1 MAQVQLRSNPS
12 QPGRLRGVALTVIIA
27 AVAALLGAQLP
38 VIGGPVF
45 GILFGMLVAATGRID
60 ASFRPG
66 IAFSS
71 RQLLQYSIVLLGA
84 GLSLSQIVET
94 GAGSLTVM
102 LSTLFACLLAA
113 WLLGRALS
121 ISSPL
126 TTLIGVGTAIC
137 GGSAIAAVSSVMESE
152 EKDVAYAIST
162 IFFFNVIA
170 AVLFPHLG
178 RLVGLSQEGFGL
190 FAGTAI
196 NDTSSVVAAA
206 YTYGQEAGVVG
217 TVVKLTRTT
226 LIIPIVLALATYRAA
241 QAQRQGAN
249 AVKVGIR
256 KLIPWFILWF
266 LAAALLNT
274 AGLLPDMVVSWAAKL
289 GKFLIVV
296 ALTAVGLS
304 ARFGEMARAGL
315 RPLLLGFLLSTTVT
329 VVSLAAQYLTG
340 RM

>member
-1 MAQVQLRSNPS
+1 MSQQRSNPS
-12 QPGRLRGVALTVIIA
+12 QPGRLRGIVLTVSIA
-27 AVAALLGAQLP
+27 AVAAMLGAKLP

-45 GILFGMLVAATGRID
+45 GILFGMLVAATGRVG
-60 ASFRPG
+60 AAFRPG

-84 GLSLSQIVET
+84 GLSLNQILQT

-113 WLLGRALS
+113 WLLGRALA
-121 ISSPL
+121 ISNPL
-126 TTLIGVGTAIC
+126 TLLIGVGTAIC

-178 RLVGLSQEGFGL
+178 RMLALSQEGFGL

-226 LIIPIVLALATYRAA
+226 LIIPIVLALAAYKAA
-241 QAQRQGAN
+241 QAQRQGAGT
-249 AVKVGIR
+249 VTVGIR

-274 AGLLPDMVVSWAAKL
+274 LGVLPPDLVSWATKI
-289 GKFLIVV
+289 GKFFIVV
-296 ALTAVGLS
+296 ALTGVGLS

-315 RPLLLGFLLSTTVT
+315 KPLFLGFMLSTTVT
-329 VVSLAAQYLTG
+329 VTSLVAQYLSG